1 MDRIAII
8 SDLHANL
15 PALEATLADI
25 RQRAIRRI
33 LCLGDLVG
41 KGPHSEVAVD
51 RCREV
56 CEAIVVGNWEDMI
69 LAPAGNATWAWHRVR
84 LGPER
89 LAFLRTLPTT
99 ISLQLSGKR
108 IRLFHASPFGV
119 HHRVRQSDPVETLL
133 SLFESTPFTSDDGAP
148 DVVGYGDIHRA
159 YLRTFPHRTLFNVG
173 SVGNPLDTPQACY
186 AILEG
191 VEHSA
196 VAAPFSIQLVR
207 VPYDIEQAIRDAAE
221 LGMPELEA
229 YARELRTA
237 EYHGAAPRAPVPPSQ
252 PT

>member
-1 MDRIAII
+1 MERIAII
-8 SDLHANL
+8 SDIHGNL

-25 RQRAIRRI
+25 RRRDIQRI

-56 CEAIVVGNWEDMI
+56 CAAIVVGHWEDMI
-69 LAPAGNATWAWHRVR
+69 LAPQGNATWAWHRAR

-108 IRLFHASPFGV
+108 IRLFHASPVGV
-119 HHRVRQSDPVETLL
+119 HHRVRQTDPVEKLL
-133 SLFESTPFTSDDGAP
+133 SLFESTPFTGDDGEP

-173 SVGNPLDTPQACY
+173 SVGNPLDTPQAAY
-186 AILEG
+186 AILDG

-196 VAAPFSIQLVR
+196 AAAPFSIQLVR
-207 VPYDIEQAIRDAAE
+207 VPYDIEHAIRDAAE

-237 EYHGAAPRAPVPPSQ
+237 EYRGATPSALAL
-252 PT
+252 PSRPA